1 MGSSGGGDDGMAAM
15 MAMRAATPMPG
26 LPIAGADSTT
36 GDPYEYGKF
45 QNFLPDVQAEGKNPS
60 ATGLRPEMFQY
71 KKPSGVV
78 DPEIEKL
85 RNELAALKGS
95 SAAPAGGGNS
105 QWAALRAQM
114 SPQDLQIFQ
123 SQVSPAEFAAFMG
136 ATSGGGGGGVGTMG
150 LGGGG
155 VGTMGLGGGGQQNF
169 QQPGVNIPI
178 NWLNSNNPNVSS

>member
-1 MGSSGGGDDGMAAM
+1 MAAM

-26 LPIAGADSTT
+26 LPIAGADSTI

-78 DPEIEKL
+78 DPEIQKL

-95 SAAPAGGGNS
+95 SSAAPAGGGNP

-123 SQVSPAEFAAFMG
+123 SQVSPAEFAAFMS
-136 ATSGGGGGGVGTMG
+136 ATSGGGGGGGGAVGTMG

-155 VGTMGLGGGGQQNF
+155 GGSIGTMGLGGGGGQQNL
-169 QQPGVNIPI
+169 QQPGVNFPI